1 MVGVK
6 IYGFKIYILECTESL
21 KFFYDTSAVCS
32 RGCSPLSESASA
44 VGAGFSV
51 PATQAGCMPMAEVFK
66 LAVSSFKVNDW
77 NLFGSAV

>member
-1 MVGVK
+1 MALRFTFLNVQNPSS
-6 IYGFKIYILECTESL
+6 FSMTLL
-21 KFFYDTSAVCS
+21 LFCS

-44 VGAGFSV
+44 VGAGFAV